1 MPDRIV
7 PSLYSASQ
15 PLAQRHAAVLGQLH
29 ILIAFNALV
38 ELLRQRFLRFRV
50 DVPEDRVA
58 VCLVPHND
66 APFPAPIVAFSDHP
80 IPGWPP
86 FSHMQSSFLLWLFS
100 NNYHAGDTIAT
111 SRVESYQKIIIC
123 VLFVYGS
130 TDFEPHYQP
139 IDMVLLVCS
148 CS

>member
-1 MPDRIV
+1 
-7 PSLYSASQ
+7 
-15 PLAQRHAAVLGQLH
+15 
-29 ILIAFNALV
+29 
-38 ELLRQRFLRFRV
+38 
-50 DVPEDRVA
+50 
-58 VCLVPHND
+58 
-66 APFPAPIVAFSDHP
+66 
-80 IPGWPP
+80 
-86 FSHMQSSFLLWLFS
+86 MQSSFLLWLVP